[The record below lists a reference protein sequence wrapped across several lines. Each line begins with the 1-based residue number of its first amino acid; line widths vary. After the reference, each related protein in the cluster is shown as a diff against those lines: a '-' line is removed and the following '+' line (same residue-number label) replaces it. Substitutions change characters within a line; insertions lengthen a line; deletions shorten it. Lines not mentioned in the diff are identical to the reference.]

1 MKMHHGELV
10 DDFDFRAVKQWSKDL
25 GFTSSDGKEP
35 RTIIMKSTG
44 ISPGVQCKDGFVI
57 ISSGL
62 TVEDNTVF
70 QKPDK
75 LLHLLTG
82 RSAYVFVP
90 PENPRDILIYQ
101 RIRIASAD
109 DAAFNRFAD
118 AVQEVINATILTA
131 RVINGAKFSVV
142 PGAPGMYQ

>member
-1 MKMHHGELV
+1 MKMHHGEQV
-10 DDFDFRAVKQWSKDL
+10 DDFDFRTVRQWAKDL
-25 GFTSSDGKEP
+25 GFTVDDGKEP
-35 RTIIMKSTG
+35 RSIVLKGTG
-44 ISPGVQCKDGFVI
+44 ISPGVHCKDGFVI

-62 TVEDNTVF
+62 TAEDSTIF

-75 LLHLLTG
+75 LLHLLIG

-109 DAAFNRFAD
+109 DHAFNRFSD

-142 PGAPGMYQ
+142 PGTQGMYQ